1 MELLFVTM
9 DDTNLFMKALVELQK
24 NDIKGIALPSHSLR
38 YAIEHEHEHVPVFGF
53 LTKMFHPEYEKVN
66 TMVALVNEENYQLA
80 VDTIN
85 EVTKGM
91 KGEGHMFTMPI
102 SKYVALGDK

>member
-9 DDTNLFMKALVELQK
+9 DDTNLFMKALIELQK
-24 NDIKGIALPSHSLR
+24 KKLKGIALPSHSLR

-66 TMVALVNEENYQLA
+66 TMVVLVNEEQYQIA
-80 VDTIN
+80 VDTIKSIT
-85 EVTKGM
+85 EGM
-91 KGEGHMFTMPI
+91 KSEGHMFTMPI
-102 SKYVALGDK
+102 SKYETLGDK

>member
-1 MELLFVTM
+1 
-9 DDTNLFMKALVELQK
+9 
-24 NDIKGIALPSHSLR
+24 
-38 YAIEHEHEHVPVFGF
+38 
-53 LTKMFHPEYEKVN
+53 MFHPEYEKVN